1 MNIQRNL
8 GKLATGDTALL
19 VIDIQERLM
28 PVIHDPTMIF
38 ENTNRLLK
46 GAEVLN
52 LPVLVSEQYPK
63 GLLHTCPEIDLSAD
77 HALFEKICFSCIQS
91 DPVVDKLRSLEIK
104 SLIVCGVEAHICV
117 LKTVLDAL
125 EHGFEVHV
133 VADAVSSRTPENRQ
147 LALDRMRQSGAFIVS
162 TEMLLFQLIDIAGNP
177 TFKQIS
183 GIIK

>member
-1 MNIQRNL
+1 MNIQRNIGRL
-8 GKLATGDTALL
+8 SIEETALL

-28 PVIHDPTMIF
+28 PVIHNPTMIF

-46 GAEVLN
+46 GAEVLD
-52 LPVLVSEQYPK
+52 LPILISEQYPK
-63 GLLHTCPEIDLSAD
+63 GLQHTCRQIELPGDY
-77 HALFEKICFSCIQS
+77 ALFEKICFSCIQS
-91 DPVVDKLRSLEIK
+91 DPIVDKLRSLSIK

-125 EHGFEVHV
+125 QEGFDVHV
-133 VADAVSSRTPENRQ
+133 IADAVSSRTPANRQ
-147 LALDRMRQSGAFIVS
+147 LALDRMRQSGAFIAS
-162 TEMLLFQLIDIAGNP
+162 TEMVLFQLIETAGNQ

>member
-1 MNIQRNL
+1 MNIQRNIGRL
-8 GKLATGDTALL
+8 STEDTALL

-28 PVIHDPTMIF
+28 PVIYNSTMIF

-46 GAEVLN
+46 GADVLD
-52 LPVLVSEQYPK
+52 LPILVTEQYPK
-63 GLLHTCPEIDLSAD
+63 GLQHTCQQIELPAD
-77 HALFEKICFSCIQS
+77 YALFEKICFSCIQS
-91 DPVVDKLRSLEIK
+91 DPILDKLRSLSIK

-125 EHGFEVHV
+125 QEGFDVHV
-133 VADAVSSRTPENRQ
+133 IADAVSSRTPANRQ
-147 LALDRMRQSGAFIVS
+147 LALDRMRQSGAFIAS
-162 TEMLLFQLIDIAGNP
+162 TEMVLFQLIETAGNQ